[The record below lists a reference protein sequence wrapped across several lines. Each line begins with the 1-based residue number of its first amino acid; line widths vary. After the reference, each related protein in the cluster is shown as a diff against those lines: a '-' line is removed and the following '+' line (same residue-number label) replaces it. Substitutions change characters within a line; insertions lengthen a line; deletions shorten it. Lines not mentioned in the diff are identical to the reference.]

1 MLYGS
6 LPAEFN
12 IDVVLIEILLVT
24 NYIIFESNQIR
35 LVGFSNGLII
45 YINFLWISC
54 TRYISKLSTE
64 LNYVSS
70 ENLINCPKM
79 LLFKIIY

>member
-24 NYIIFESNQIR
+24 NYFIFESNQIR
-35 LVGFSNGLII
+35 LVGFSNGQKQIDYLYQFPVDIL
-45 YINFLWISC
+45 YS
-54 TRYISKLSTE
+54 
-64 LNYVSS
+64 VH
-70 ENLINCPKM
+70 
-79 LLFKIIY
+79 